1 MSQKWKKK
9 YTNGFDEEEKLV
21 KFLKRID
28 QELKIRKEKFALYNV
43 ASLSQYEQ
51 KSGEKLPAI
60 LTIFD
65 GFDTIKDTPLEEAIE
80 SMINRILTWGSESWM
95 LCDFDSTPLK

>member
-1 MSQKWKKK
+1 MPLKDLPHVVDL
-9 YTNGFDEEEKLV
+9 TRFDEEEKLV

-60 LTIFD
+60 LTIL
-65 GFDTIKDTPLEEAIE
+65 TAL
-80 SMINRILTWGSESWM
+80 IL
-95 LCDFDSTPLK
+95 